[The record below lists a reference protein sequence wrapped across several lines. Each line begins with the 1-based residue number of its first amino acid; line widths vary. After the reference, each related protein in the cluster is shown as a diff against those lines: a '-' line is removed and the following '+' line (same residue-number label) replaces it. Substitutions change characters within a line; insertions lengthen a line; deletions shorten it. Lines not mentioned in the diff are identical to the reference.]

1 MSTRPSPAPIKRSI
15 DGLFNA
21 WLLLRSQGHEKP
33 LRNALYNVMMVAVV
47 GVVVGVTLV
56 LAPFFKPL
64 LWAFLFGA
72 VLFPAKKRLAE
83 ALNQWIE
90 RIEKDE
96 RYLLVGIL
104 GAPIQG
110 INSLGEFLTGWLM
123 SHFKIIGI
131 GCGSLISLRVVLWLA
146 PTEVFITIWN
156 FIVWNHSLFRTVL
169 SSLTLH
175 MLAIIILLYVAS
187 VYMLWKPEVSTP
199 FLIAGQ
205 MLWVLIVGYGCSFLG
220 ALQVPVFLGLLTYG
234 TIGLIYNL
242 RRDDRNVRFID
253 KWHCLLDVTSYRLD
267 DSKIDPVIS
276 QPTTD
281 DTIDSSRIEDIKS
294 KLQLDVTTTPR
305 LSSTMNE
312 SKCSESATLNKPQES
327 LESDLYFRILFYT
340 CVGTLI
346 WMHTWILFL
355 AIIPISLHL
364 INKIADILGII
375 QYFSQMSQQY
385 WESLKLWLFPRHS
398 ALLPL
403 CLPGILRINTN
414 IHWYV
419 CAKIRSYIDDISSI
433 VMIGFLS
440 VLVMLISIF
449 AFTQIYS
456 ETIAVAQLGS
466 NLVNRTLTHR
476 PDLIEMLPI
485 DMQSMDNIIDNA
497 YKYGRSHIEQYVDD
511 IFNDT
516 DPIQAKKLK
525 FQILSVWD
533 RLIQS
538 WMDRNNGD
546 NLVGP
551 RVNSQSIRV
560 TIDEIFINPIT
571 KAGIMGFV
579 KSNIG
584 MLLEVSDSLWML
596 LRTNVTLLVSAIGTL
611 VSVILG
617 GGHAVLKFLFHTII
631 FFTTLFYLLQSS
643 QTRYAPT
650 AITINNSWGPRIIQA
665 LEDSISSVV
674 VATLKLAL
682 FHGLFTWLTHTIFGA
697 HIVYLPAVLASIL
710 AAAPFLETYWCS
722 VPAFLDLW
730 LSQDRFWLGILL
742 VLIHFIVPSNFNPII
757 HSEIKGGG
765 HPYLTGLSIAGGMYL
780 FGLEGA
786 LLGPLL
792 LCLLVVLFEVTMSAI
807 RDSPATPQTR
817 KSSLD
822 TNNELYSPATTLS
835 KEWQAFVRGEQQL
848 SLRYLSGD
856 GGYFRYR
863 SNCPG
868 KLRDDDSTNGST
880 ISSNTSSVDDS
891 QDS

>member
-1 MSTRPSPAPIKRSI
+1 MSARPSPAPFKRSF

-21 WLLLRSQGHEKP
+21 WLVLRSQGHEKP

-47 GVVVGVTLV
+47 GVVIGVILV

-83 ALNQWIE
+83 ALNGWIE
-90 RIEKDE
+90 RIEKDDQ
-96 RYLLVGIL
+96 YMVLGVL

-110 INSLGEFLTGWLM
+110 VYSLGHFLTEWLM
-123 SHFKIIGI
+123 GHLKILGIGI
-131 GCGSLISLRVVLWLA
+131 TSLISLRVIVWLA
-146 PTEVFITIWN
+146 PTEVFLTLWN
-156 FIVWNHSLFRTVL
+156 LLVWQHSLFRAVL
-169 SSLTLH
+169 SSLTLQ
-175 MLAIIILLYVAS
+175 MLAVIVVLYIAS
-187 VYMLWKPEVSTP
+187 VYILWQPQLSTP
-199 FLIAGQ
+199 FLLVGQ
-205 MLWVLIVGYGCSFLG
+205 MLWVLIVAYGCSFLG

-234 TIGLIYNL
+234 AIGLIYNM
-242 RRDDRNVRFID
+242 RKDEKNVSFID
-253 KWHCLLDVTSYRLD
+253 KWHSLLDVTSYRLD
-267 DSKIDPVIS
+267 EGKVEITSPVNGG
-276 QPTTD
+276 D
-281 DTIDSSRIEDIKS
+281 DTVNASRIEEIKA
-294 KLQLDVTTTPR
+294 KMVLDVTTTPQ
-305 LSSTMNE
+305 LSSTMNDTRNT
-312 SKCSESATLNKPQES
+312 STTANATDTLNKTTPDA
-327 LESDLYFRILFYT
+327 LESDSYFRILFYA
-340 CVGTLI
+340 CGATLI

-355 AIIPISLHL
+355 GIIPVSLHL
-364 INKIADILGII
+364 IVRVAEMLGII
-375 QYFSQMSQQY
+375 PYFSTIIQTY
-385 WESLKLWLFPRHS
+385 WELLKSWLFPRHS

-403 CLPGILRINTN
+403 CLPGILRVNGN
-414 IHWYV
+414 IHRYV
-419 CAKIRSYIDDISSI
+419 CAKLRSYIDDISSV

-440 VLVMLISIF
+440 VLVMLVSVF

-476 PDLIEMLPI
+476 PELIEMLPI
-485 DMQSMDNIIDNA
+485 DMQSMDDILDNA

-516 DPIQAKKLK
+516 DPTQAKKLK
-525 FQILSVWD
+525 CQILSVWD
-533 RLIQS
+533 RIIQS

-546 NLVGP
+546 GLVGP
-551 RVNSQSIRV
+551 RVTSQSIQA

-571 KAGIMGFV
+571 KAGIIGFV

-584 MLLEVSDSLWML
+584 MLLEVADSLWML
-596 LRTNVTLLVSAIGTL
+596 LRTNLTLLASAIGTL

-643 QTRYAPT
+643 QDRYAPT
-650 AITINNSWGPRIIQA
+650 GITINNSWGPRIIQA

-682 FHGLFTWLTHTIFGA
+682 FHGLFTWLTHTIVGA

-730 LSQDRFWLGILL
+730 LSQDRFWLGAFL
-742 VLIHFIVPSNFNPII
+742 VLVHFIVPSNFNPII

-807 RDSPATPQTR
+807 RDSPITPQTR
-817 KSSLD
+817 LC
-822 TNNELYSPATTLS
+822 
-835 KEWQAFVRGEQQL
+835 KEWQAFVHGEDKL
-848 SLRYLSGD
+848 SLRYLPRD
-856 GGYFRYR
+856 GGHVR
-863 SNCPG
+863 SG
-868 KLRDDDSTNGST
+868 TSRLSASSTA
-880 ISSNTSSVDDS
+880 SSVEDLLGEE
-891 QDS
+891 

>member
-1 MSTRPSPAPIKRSI
+1 MSTRPSPAPFKRSF

-21 WLLLRSQGHEKP
+21 WLVLRSQGHEKP

-83 ALNQWIE
+83 ALNRWIE

-96 RYLLVGIL
+96 RHLLIGIV
-104 GAPIQG
+104 GAPVHG
-110 INSLGEFLTGWLM
+110 ADSLGEFLTEWLM
-123 SHFKIIGI
+123 GHLKMIGI
-131 GCGSLISLRVVLWLA
+131 GCGSLISLRLVVWLA
-146 PTEVFITIWN
+146 PTEVFLTVWH
-156 FIVWNHSLFRTVL
+156 FIVWKHSLFRSLL
-169 SSLTLH
+169 SSLTLQ
-175 MLAIIILLYVAS
+175 MLVIIIVLYVLS
-187 VYMLWKPEVSTP
+187 VYILWTPSLSGP
-199 FLIAGQ
+199 FLIIGQ
-205 MLWVLIVGYGCSFLG
+205 FLWVLIVGYGCSFLG
-220 ALQVPVFLGLLTYG
+220 ALQVPVFLGILTYG
-234 TIGLIYNL
+234 AIGLVYNL
-242 RRDDRNVRFID
+242 RKDERNVRFID
-253 KWHCLLDVTSYRLD
+253 KWHSLLDVTSYRLND
-267 DSKIDPVIS
+267 TNVKPLTASV
-276 QPTTD
+276 D
-281 DTIDSSRIEDIKS
+281 DTSDSSRIEEIKS
-294 KLQLDVTTTPR
+294 KLQLDITTTPP
-305 LSSTMNE
+305 LSSTMND
-312 SKCSESATLNKPQES
+312 SKNASDATMNKPS
-327 LESDLYFRILFYT
+327 DALESDLYFRILFYACGAT
-340 CVGTLI
+340 II
-346 WMHTWILFL
+346 WMYTWILFL
-355 AIIPISLHL
+355 GIIPISLHL
-364 INKIADILGII
+364 TKRVAEILGII
-375 QYFSQMSQQY
+375 QYATKKSEQY
-385 WESLKLWLFPRHS
+385 WELLKLWLFPRHS

-403 CLPGILRINTN
+403 CLPGILSLNVN
-414 IHWYV
+414 IHRYM
-419 CAKIRSYIDDISSI
+419 CAKIRSFIDDISSI

-440 VLVMLISIF
+440 VLVMLISVF

-466 NLVNRTLTHR
+466 NVVNRTLTHR
-476 PDLIEMLPI
+476 PELIEMLPI

-525 FQILSVWD
+525 GQILSVWD

-546 NLVGP
+546 GLVGP
-551 RVNSQSIRV
+551 RVTGQSIRM

-571 KAGIMGFV
+571 KAGIIGFV

-584 MLLEVSDSLWML
+584 MLLEVGDSLWIL
-596 LRTNVTLLVSAIGTL
+596 LRTNLTLLVSAIGTL

-631 FFTTLFYLLQSS
+631 FFTTLYYLLQSS
-643 QTRYAPT
+643 QNRYAPT

-682 FHGLFTWLTHTIFGA
+682 FHGLFTWFTHTIVGA

-730 LSQDRFWLGILL
+730 LSQDRFWLGAIL

-792 LCLLVVLFEVTMSAI
+792 LCVLVVLFEVTMSAI
-807 RDSPATPQTR
+807 RDSPITPQTR

-822 TNNELYSPATTLS
+822 TNNEMYSPATTNTY
-835 KEWQAFVRGEQQL
+835 
-848 SLRYLSGD
+848 RYGTFSEIADASAGPSAATLTKYPPPLMPQTITGHH
-856 GGYFRYR
+856 R
-863 SNCPG
+863 S
-868 KLRDDDSTNGST
+868 
-880 ISSNTSSVDDS
+880 
-891 QDS
+891 

>member
-1 MSTRPSPAPIKRSI
+1 MSTRPSPAPFKRSI

-21 WLLLRSQGHEKP
+21 WLVLRNQGHEKP

-47 GVVVGVTLV
+47 GVVIGVTLV

-72 VLFPAKKRLAE
+72 VLFPAKKRIAE
-83 ALNQWIE
+83 ALNRWIE
-90 RIEKDE
+90 RIERDE
-96 RYLLVGIL
+96 KHLLLGVL
-104 GAPIQG
+104 GAPVQG
-110 INSLGEFLTGWLM
+110 IDSLGEFLTEWLLG
-123 SHFKIIGI
+123 HLKIIGI
-131 GCGSLISLRVVLWLA
+131 GFGGLITLRLLVWVA
-146 PTEVFITIWN
+146 PTEVFLSVWN
-156 FIVWNHSLFRTVL
+156 FIVWKHSLFRAL
-169 SSLTLH
+169 LGSLTLQ
-175 MLAIIILLYVAS
+175 MLVIIVVLYVAS
-187 VYMLWKPEVSTP
+187 VYMLWKPELSTP
-199 FLIAGQ
+199 FLIIGQ
-205 MLWVLIVGYGCSFLG
+205 LLWVLIVGYGCSFLG
-220 ALQVPVFLGLLTYG
+220 ALQVPVFLGLLSYG
-234 TIGLIYNL
+234 AIGLIYNL
-242 RRDDRNVRFID
+242 QKDEKNARFID
-253 KWHCLLDVTSYRLD
+253 KWHSLLDVTSYRLD
-267 DSKIDPVIS
+267 DSKVEPS
-276 QPTTD
+276 EG
-281 DTIDSSRIEDIKS
+281 SRIEELKS
-294 KLQLDVTTTPR
+294 KMQLDVSATPQ
-305 LSSTMNE
+305 LSSTMNDTRN
-312 SKCSESATLNKPQES
+312 ATINSTMERTHES
-327 LESDLYFRILFYT
+327 LESDSYFRILFYA
-340 CVGTLI
+340 CGAVLI

-355 AIIPISLHL
+355 GVIPIFLHVV
-364 INKIADILGII
+364 KRIAEYLGLVQCIT
-375 QYFSQMSQQY
+375 QQIHDY
-385 WESLKLWLFPRHS
+385 WELLKLWLFPRHS

-403 CLPGILRINTN
+403 CLPGILRVNAN
-414 IHWYV
+414 IHRYA

-440 VLVMLISIF
+440 VLVMLVSVF
-449 AFTQIYS
+449 AFAQIYS

-476 PDLIEMLPI
+476 PELIEMLPI

-497 YKYGRSHIEQYVDD
+497 YKYGRSHIEQYVDG

-516 DPIQAKKLK
+516 DPTQAKKLK
-525 FQILSVWD
+525 CQILSVWD

-546 NLVGP
+546 GLVGP
-551 RVNSQSIRV
+551 RVSSQSIRV

-571 KAGIMGFV
+571 KAGIIGFV

-584 MLLEVSDSLWML
+584 MLLEVADSLWIL
-596 LRTNVTLLVSAIGTL
+596 LRTNLTLLASAIGTL

-631 FFTTLFYLLQSS
+631 FFTTLYYLLQSS
-643 QTRYAPT
+643 QDRYAPT

-682 FHGLFTWLTHTIFGA
+682 FHGLFTWLTHTIVGA

-710 AAAPFLETYWCS
+710 AAAPFLESYWCS

-730 LSQDRFWLGILL
+730 LSQDRFWLGSLL
-742 VLIHFIVPSNFNPII
+742 VLVHFIVPSNFNPII

-792 LCLLVVLFEVTMSAI
+792 LCVMVVLFEVTMSAI
-807 RDSPATPQTR
+807 RDSPVTPQTR

-822 TNNELYSPATTLS
+822 TNNELYSPATTGYP
-835 KEWQAFVRGEQQL
+835 EMADA
-848 SLRYLSGD
+848 SGSALMM
-856 GGYFRYR
+856 GYP
-863 SNCPG
+863 SMGPQPTTAATTPG
-868 KLRDDDSTNGST
+868 AAPRPT
-880 ISSNTSSVDDS
+880 
-891 QDS
+891 

>member
-1 MSTRPSPAPIKRSI
+1 MSARPSPAPFKRSI

-21 WLLLRSQGHEKP
+21 WLVLRNQGHEKP

-47 GVVVGVTLV
+47 GVVIGVTLV

-72 VLFPAKKRLAE
+72 VLFPAKKHLAE
-83 ALNQWIE
+83 ALNRWIE

-96 RYLLVGIL
+96 KYLVLGVL
-104 GAPIQG
+104 GAPVHG
-110 INSLGEFLTGWLM
+110 VDSLGEYLTEWLLG
-123 SHFKIIGI
+123 HLKIIGI
-131 GCGSLISLRVVLWLA
+131 GFGGLILLRLLMWVA
-146 PTEVFITIWN
+146 PTEVFLTIWN
-156 FIVWNHSLFRTVL
+156 FIMWKHSLFRALL
-169 SSLTLH
+169 SSLTLQ
-175 MLAIIILLYVAS
+175 MLVIIIVLYVVS
-187 VYMLWKPEVSTP
+187 VYMLWKPELSTP
-199 FLIAGQ
+199 FLIIGQ

-234 TIGLIYNL
+234 AIGLIYNL
-242 RRDDRNVRFID
+242 QKDEKNARFID
-253 KWHCLLDVTSYRLD
+253 KWHSLLDITSYRLE
-267 DSKIDPVIS
+267 DSKIEPVPRS
-276 QPTTD
+276 AD
-281 DTIDSSRIEDIKS
+281 DTADSSRIEDIKA
-294 KLQLDVTTTPR
+294 KMQLDVTTTPQ
-305 LSSTMNE
+305 LSSTMNNTRN
-312 SKCSESATLNKPQES
+312 ATINSTMNRTHEA
-327 LESDLYFRILFYT
+327 LESDLYFRILFYA
-340 CVGTLI
+340 CGAALI

-355 AIIPISLHL
+355 GVIPIFLHL
-364 INKIADILGII
+364 VKRTAEYLGVV
-375 QYFSQMSQQY
+375 QYVSNMVHVY
-385 WESLKLWLFPRHS
+385 WELLKLWLFPRHS

-403 CLPGILRINTN
+403 CLPGILRVNAN
-414 IHWYV
+414 VHRYA

-440 VLVMLISIF
+440 VLVMLVSVF
-449 AFTQIYS
+449 AFAQIYS

-476 PDLIEMLPI
+476 PELIEMLPI

-516 DPIQAKKLK
+516 DPTQAKKLK
-525 FQILSVWD
+525 CQILSVWD

-546 NLVGP
+546 GLVGP
-551 RVNSQSIRV
+551 RVTSQSIRT

-571 KAGIMGFV
+571 KAGIIGFV

-584 MLLEVSDSLWML
+584 MLLEVADSLWIL
-596 LRTNVTLLVSAIGTL
+596 LRTNLTLLASAIGTL

-643 QTRYAPT
+643 QDRYAPT

-682 FHGLFTWLTHTIFGA
+682 FHGLFTWLTHTIVGA

-730 LSQDRFWLGILL
+730 LSQDRFWLGAIL
-742 VLIHFIVPSNFNPII
+742 VLVHFIVPSNFNPII

-807 RDSPATPQTR
+807 RDSPITPQTR

-822 TNNELYSPATTLS
+822 TNNELYSPATTTNYRFGTFP
-835 KEWQAFVRGEQQL
+835 EMVDA
-848 SLRYLSGD
+848 SGSAMM
-856 GGYFRYR
+856 GYAMGPQPTTAATT
-863 SNCPG
+863 PG
-868 KLRDDDSTNGST
+868 AAPRHT
-880 ISSNTSSVDDS
+880 
-891 QDS
+891 

>member
-1 MSTRPSPAPIKRSI
+1 MSTRPSPAPLKRSF

-21 WLLLRSQGHEKP
+21 WLMLRSQGHEKP
-33 LRNALYNVMMVAVV
+33 LRNALYNVMMVAIVAVV
-47 GVVVGVTLV
+47 IGVTMV

-83 ALNQWIE
+83 GLNHWIE

-96 RYLLVGIL
+96 KHLIVGIL
-104 GAPIQG
+104 GAPVQG
-110 INSLGEFLTGWLM
+110 INSLGEFLTEWLM
-123 SHFKIIGI
+123 GHIRIIGV
-131 GCGSLISLRVVLWLA
+131 GCGGLVLLRLALLFA
-146 PTEVFITIWN
+146 PTEIFLLIWN
-156 FIVWNHSLFRTVL
+156 FIVWSHSLFKAVL
-169 SSLTLH
+169 SSLTLQ
-175 MLAIIILLYVAS
+175 MLLLIIILYVIS
-187 VYMLWKPEVSTP
+187 VCMLWKAEVSTP
-199 FLIAGQ
+199 FLVVGQ
-205 MLWVLIVGYGCSFLG
+205 LLWVLIVGYGCSFLG

-234 TIGLIYNL
+234 TIGFIYNL
-242 RRDDRNVRFID
+242 QRDDKNVRFID
-253 KWHCLLDVTSYRLD
+253 KWHSLLDVTSYRLD
-267 DSKIDPVIS
+267 ENRVEPAPVPTLDASS
-276 QPTTD
+276 QM
-281 DTIDSSRIEDIKS
+281 EEIKS
-294 KLQLDVTTTPR
+294 KLQLNVSTPR
-305 LSSTMNE
+305 LSSTMID
-312 SKCSESATLNKPQES
+312 SHISSAANKVGDKNKES
-327 LESDLYFRILFYT
+327 LESDMYFRILFYSCIT
-340 CVGTLI
+340 MLI
-346 WMHTWILFL
+346 WIHTWILFL
-355 AIIPISLHL
+355 GIIPISLHL
-364 INKIADILGII
+364 VKRLAEILGII
-375 QYFSQMSQQY
+375 QYLSQRLEKF
-385 WESLKLWLFPRHS
+385 WEMLKVWLFPRHA

-403 CLPGILRINTN
+403 CLPGILRMNTN
-414 IHWYV
+414 IHWYI
-419 CAKIRSYIDDISSI
+419 CIKIRSYIDDISSI
-433 VMIGFLS
+433 FMIGLLS
-440 VLVMLISIF
+440 VFVMLISLF

-466 NLVNRTLTHR
+466 NLVNRTLAHR
-476 PDLIEMLPI
+476 PELIEMLPI

-516 DPIQAKKLK
+516 DPIQARKLK
-525 FQILSVWD
+525 LQILSVWD
-533 RLIQS
+533 RIIQS

-546 NLVGP
+546 GLVGP

-571 KAGIMGFV
+571 KAGIIGFV
-579 KSNIG
+579 KSNFG
-584 MLLEVSDSLWML
+584 MLVEVSDSLWML
-596 LRTNVTLLVSAIGTL
+596 LRTNLTLLASAVGTL

-643 QTRYAPT
+643 QNRYAPT

-730 LSQDRFWLGILL
+730 LSQDRFWLGIIL

-765 HPYLTGLSIAGGMYL
+765 HPYLTGLSIAGGMYV

-807 RDSPATPQTR
+807 RDSPVTPQTR

-822 TNNELYSPATTLS
+822 TDNELYSPATTL
-835 KEWQAFVRGEQQL
+835 V
-848 SLRYLSGD
+848 YLKSGKHSSM
-856 GGYFRYR
+856 GIH
-863 SNCPG
+863 NCRFGTFPDMAEMPLTG
-868 KLRDDDSTNGST
+868 AANAKLAMMT
-880 ISSNTSSVDDS
+880 
-891 QDS
+891 

>member
-1 MSTRPSPAPIKRSI
+1 MSTRPSPAPLKRSF
-15 DGLFNA
+15 DGFFNA
-21 WLLLRSQGHEKP
+21 WLTLRSQGHEKP
-33 LRNALYNVMMVAVV
+33 LRNALYNVMMVAIVAVV
-47 GVVVGVTLV
+47 IGVTLV

-83 ALNQWIE
+83 GLNHWIE
-90 RIEKDE
+90 QIEKDE
-96 RYLLVGIL
+96 RYLVLGIL
-104 GAPIQG
+104 GAPVQG
-110 INSLGEFLTGWLM
+110 VNSFGEFLTEWLIG
-123 SHFKIIGI
+123 HFRIIGI
-131 GCGSLISLRVVLWLA
+131 GCGVLVSLRLILWFA
-146 PTEVFITIWN
+146 PTEIFFLLWN
-156 FIVWNHSLFRTVL
+156 FLVWNHSLFKDIL
-169 SSLTLH
+169 SSLTLQ
-175 MLAIIILLYVAS
+175 MLLFIIILYIVS
-187 VYMLWKPEVSTP
+187 VCMLWKVEFSTP
-199 FLIAGQ
+199 FLIIGQ
-205 MLWVLIVGYGCSFLG
+205 MLWVLIIGYGCSFLG

-234 TIGLIYNL
+234 AIGLIYNL
-242 RRDDRNVRFID
+242 QQDEKNVRFID
-253 KWHCLLDVTSYRLD
+253 KWHSLLDATSYRLD
-267 DSKIDPVIS
+267 ESKIESAPA
-276 QPTTD
+276 PTLD
-281 DTIDSSRIEDIKS
+281 DSIRVEEIKS
-294 KLQLDVTTTPR
+294 KLQLNVTTPR
-305 LSSTMNE
+305 LSST
-312 SKCSESATLNKPQES
+312 LNDSHKSVKNQES
-327 LESDLYFRILFYT
+327 LESDMYFRILFYS
-340 CVGTLI
+340 CIATLI

-355 AIIPISLHL
+355 GIIPMTLHL
-364 INKIADILGII
+364 VKRLSEVLGIVQWI
-375 QYFSQMSQQY
+375 TQ
-385 WESLKLWLFPRHS
+385 SLEQNWQKLRMWLFPRHA

-403 CLPGILRINTN
+403 CLPGILKMNCN
-414 IHWYV
+414 IHWYI
-419 CAKIRSYIDDISSI
+419 CAKLRSYIDDISSI

-440 VLVMLISIF
+440 ILVMLISIF

-466 NLVNRTLTHR
+466 NLVNRTLAHQ
-476 PDLIEMLPI
+476 PELIEMLPI

-516 DPIQAKKLK
+516 DPTQAKKLK
-525 FQILSVWD
+525 CQILSVWD
-533 RLIQS
+533 RIIQS

-546 NLVGP
+546 GLVGP
-551 RVNSQSIRV
+551 RVNSQSIKV

-571 KAGIMGFV
+571 KAGIIGFV
-579 KSNIG
+579 KSNFG
-584 MLLEVSDSLWML
+584 MLVEVSDSLWML
-596 LRTNVTLLVSAIGTL
+596 LRTNLTLLASAVGTL

-643 QTRYAPT
+643 QDRYAPT

-730 LSQDRFWLGILL
+730 LSQDRFWLGIIL

-792 LCLLVVLFEVTMSAI
+792 LCLLVVLFEVTVSAI
-807 RDSPATPQTR
+807 RDSPMTPQTR

-822 TNNELYSPATTLS
+822 TNNELYSPATTLNCRFD
-835 KEWQAFVRGEQQL
+835 AFPAMMGAPLTGAANV
-848 SLRYLSGD
+848 
-856 GGYFRYR
+856 
-863 SNCPG
+863 N
-868 KLRDDDSTNGST
+868 
-880 ISSNTSSVDDS
+880 
-891 QDS
+891 